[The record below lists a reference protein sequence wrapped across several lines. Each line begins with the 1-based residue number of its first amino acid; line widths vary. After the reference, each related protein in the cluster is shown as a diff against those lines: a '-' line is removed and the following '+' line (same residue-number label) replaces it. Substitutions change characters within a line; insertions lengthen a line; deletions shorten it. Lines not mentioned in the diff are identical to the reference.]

1 MTETMTEPKQFYFDE
16 LVKGNILS
24 FMPTKEYFKKGT
36 FYNKMFFFDD
46 ETFRIS
52 EEYCTITIMK
62 ITNCYIYFLIELQPD
77 IDPFIIQKKKKKD
90 DKGDY
95 VKFIANDEKKQNEK
109 LLAINTEFFDD
120 SDVFRPEFLIPHNKM
135 QLIKNTK
142 KYFVIYIYI
151 Y

>member
-1 MTETMTEPKQFYFDE
+1 MTETMTEPKQFYFDD

-24 FMPTKEYFKKGT
+24 FLPTKEHFKKGI

-90 DKGDY
+90 DKGDH

-109 LLAINTEFFDD
+109 I
-120 SDVFRPEFLIPHNKM
+120 
-135 QLIKNTK
+135 
-142 KYFVIYIYI
+142 
-151 Y
+151 

>member
-24 FMPTKEYFKKGT
+24 FLPTKENFKLGQ

-52 EEYCTITIMK
+52 EEYYPITIIK
-62 ITNCYIYFLIELQPD
+62 ITKCYIYFLIELQPD
-77 IDPFIIQKKKKKD
+77 IDPFILQKKQRTD

-95 VKFIANDEKKQNEK
+95 VKFISNDEKKQNEK
-109 LLAINTEFFDD
+109 LLAMNTQFFHS
-120 SDVFRPEFLIPHNKM
+120 SDVFRPEFLIKHNNM
-135 QLIKNTK
+135 
-142 KYFVIYIYI
+142 
-151 Y
+151 